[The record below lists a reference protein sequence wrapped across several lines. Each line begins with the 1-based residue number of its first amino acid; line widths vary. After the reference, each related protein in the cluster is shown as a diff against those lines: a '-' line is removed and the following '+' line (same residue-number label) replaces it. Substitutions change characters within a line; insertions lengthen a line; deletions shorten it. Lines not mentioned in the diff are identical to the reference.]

1 MIKAWT
7 GNQIRS
13 AEAPLLANGQG
24 PELMQR
30 AAHGLANAIVRG
42 LLRRRGQVYGSTVA
56 VLAGSGNNGGDALY
70 AGAFLARRGAQA
82 TAVLTSA
89 RWHTEA
95 LAAFRRAGGTV
106 VQAGQAGP
114 ALAGELA
121 AADVLVDGILG
132 TGASGGL
139 RGAAAGLVAALQE
152 RISRPTNGTGPLVVA
167 CDLPS
172 GVDAD
177 TGQLHQPVLRADLT
191 VTFGGAKLGLLTDPG
206 AGAAGRVWTVD
217 IGLGPHLPEP
227 ALRRLDPGDVPA
239 LWPVPGR
246 SDHKYTRGVLG
257 IAAGSAS
264 YHGAALLAARA
275 AVATG
280 VGMVRYLG
288 PGEICGQLNLLA
300 PEVVCGSGTIAENRS
315 QAWLVGPG
323 AVADPEQAQ
332 RAREA
337 LASGLPVVAD
347 AGALDLLPAE
357 LGPHVILTPHAG
369 ELVRVLAGQ
378 GVSVDREQV
387 EASPAEFA
395 RLAAGLTGATVLLKG
410 AATVVASPAGTLF
423 SQDNATAW
431 MATAGSGDTLA
442 GILGALAATVRP
454 QDLDRAGIA
463 APDHFAAVA
472 ALAALVHGLAGT
484 AAAAG
489 GPTSAAAIGH
499 AVPAVVRA
507 LLREPE
513 QRPGR

>member
-7 GNQIRS
+7 GTQIRS
-13 AEAPLLANGQG
+13 AEAPLLADGQG

-30 AAHGLANAIVRG
+30 AARGLANALVRE
-42 LLRRRGQVYGSTVA
+42 LLRRRGKVYGAQVA

-70 AGAFLARRGAQA
+70 AAAMLARRGART
-82 TAVLTSA
+82 TAVLTST
-89 RWHTEA
+89 RWHTGA
-95 LAAFRRAGGTV
+95 LDAFRRAGGRV
-106 VQAGQAGP
+106 VEAGQAGP
-114 ALAGELA
+114 EIAGELA
-121 AADVLVDGILG
+121 GADVLVDGILG
-132 TGASGGL
+132 TGAAGGL

-152 RISRPTNGTGPLVVA
+152 QVSRLPDGAGAARGPVVVA

-177 TGQLHQPVLRADLT
+177 TGQLHEPVLRADVT
-191 VTFGGAKLGLLTDPG
+191 MTFGGAKLGLLTDPG
-206 AGAAGRVWTVD
+206 AGAAGQVETVD
-217 IGLGPHLPEP
+217 IGLGPYLPAPALQRLEP
-227 ALRRLDPGDVPA
+227 ADVPG

-288 PGEICGQLNLLA
+288 PAAICGQLNLLV
-300 PEVVCGSGTIAENRS
+300 PEVVCGSGSIDENRS
-315 QAWLVGPG
+315 RAWLVGPG
-323 AVADPEQAQ
+323 AVGDAEQAR

-337 LASGLPVVAD
+337 LGSGLPVVAD

-378 GVSVDREQV
+378 GVAADREQI

-410 AATVVASPAGTLF
+410 AATVIASPAGTLF
-423 SQDNATAW
+423 SQDNATPW
-431 MATAGSGDTLA
+431 MASAGSGDTLA
-442 GILGALAATVRP
+442 GILGARAATVRP
-454 QDLDRAGIA
+454 AALDRAGIA
-463 APDHFAAVA
+463 GPDHFAAIA
-472 ALAALVHGLAGT
+472 ALAAMVHGLAGT

-489 GPTSAAAIGH
+489 GPTSATAIGL
-499 AVPAVVRA
+499 AVPAVMRA
-507 LLREPE
+507 LLAVP
-513 QRPGR
+513 

>member
-7 GNQIRS
+7 GAQIRS
-13 AEAPLLANGQG
+13 AEAPLLAEGQG

-30 AAHGLANAIVRG
+30 AAHGLANAVVRL
-42 LLRRRGQVYGSTVA
+42 LLRRRGKVYGARVA

-70 AGAFLARRGAQA
+70 AAAFLARRGART

-89 RWHTEA
+89 RWHAEA
-95 LAAFRRAGGTV
+95 LAAFQRAGGTV
-106 VQAGQAGP
+106 VPAEQVGP
-114 ALAGELA
+114 DTAAELA
-121 AADVLVDGILG
+121 AADVLLDGILG

-139 RGAAAGLVAALQE
+139 RGAAADLVAALQKHV
-152 RISRPTNGTGPLVVA
+152 PGPGNGAGPLVVA

-177 TGQLHQPVLRADLT
+177 TGQLHEPVLRADVT
-191 VTFGGAKLGLLTDPG
+191 VTFGGAKLGLLADPG
-206 AGAAGRVWTVD
+206 AGAAGRVVTVD
-217 IGLGPHLPEP
+217 IGLGPRLPEP
-227 ALRRLDPGDVPA
+227 ALRRLEPQDVPG

-246 SDHKYTRGVLG
+246 GDHKYTRGVLG

-288 PGEICGQLNLLA
+288 PAEICGQLNLLV
-300 PEVVCGSGTIAENRS
+300 PEVVCGSGSLEENRS

-337 LASGLPVVAD
+337 FGSGLPVVAD

-378 GVSVDREQV
+378 GVTADRGQI

-410 AATVVASPAGTLF
+410 AATVAASPAGTLF
-423 SQDNATAW
+423 SQDNATSW
-431 MATAGSGDTLA
+431 MASAGSGDTLA

-454 QDLDRAGIA
+454 EALDRAGIA
-463 APDHFAAVA
+463 GPDHFAAIA
-472 ALAALVHGLAGT
+472 ALAALVHGMAGT

-489 GPTSAAAIGH
+489 GPTSATAIGH
-499 AVPAVVRA
+499 AVPAAVRA
-507 LLREPE
+507 LLLPSTEE
-513 QRPGR
+513 